1 MDDGYDDSYG
11 VRVGDVA
18 GEMVGCEVRIYGKVV
33 YGAVIYGVVI
43 QKVVAGYGDVISGSG
58 DGDIGLGVNVIVL
71 GVETGENVSL
81 LLTFAIIY
89 GYVTVSVPTLVGTY
103 IISNPDTSLFPV
115 SILVVPVGVVIGN
128 TSISQFTLLDVGR
141 VNIYGE
147 ILIYVGTLVGV
158 IQMGDSI
165 GVITVTG

>member
-1 MDDGYDDSYG
+1 M
-11 VRVGDVA
+11 
-18 GEMVGCEVRIYGKVV
+18 
-33 YGAVIYGVVI
+33 
-43 QKVVAGYGDVISGSG
+43 ISGSG
-58 DGDIGLGVNVIVL
+58 DGDIGLGVEVVVL

-128 TSISQFTLLDVGR
+128 TSIS
-141 VNIYGE
+141 
-147 ILIYVGTLVGV
+147 
-158 IQMGDSI
+158 
-165 GVITVTG
+165 